1 LGVVIASEYMT
12 VLFARLRIDQ
22 VVRANWR
29 IILPL
34 SLLFLML
41 TIGLAYWIYPLV

>member
-1 LGVVIASEYMT
+1 MDPIVL
-12 VLFARLRIDQ
+12 LFARLRIDQ

-34 SLLFLML
+34 SVLSLIL
-41 TIGLAYWIYPLV
+41 TISLATYLFPLV